1 MTEPLFDLL
10 YIITDLT
17 DVIFKFGVLIL
28 AYKFINTR
36 KRGV

>member
-1 MTEPLFDLL
+1 MDKALFDLL

-17 DVIFKFGVLIL
+17 DVIFQFGVLIL